1 MSGTSNDSLVTQRN
15 RPKFVSNGYKYTFD
29 KYSSNTLK
37 KFWRCDRRLSD
48 GCKARLHTD
57 ARTNQVSLHWSQL
70 LHPLSQNIKCKTD
83 FINRGTIS
91 SVRFQKTIRM

>member
-29 KYSSNTLK
+29 KYSSDTLK

-57 ARTNQVSLHWSQL
+57 ARTNQVSLHWIQL
-70 LHPLSQNIKCKTD
+70 LHPLSQNYTQSAIFLDQHWIKT
-83 FINRGTIS
+83 
-91 SVRFQKTIRM
+91 Q